1 MISDLIPVFLN
12 GHTCRVP
19 PGATLGQLLAQD
31 DPALAR
37 ALELGTAK
45 ATDGRGIAAAADVI
59 LVPGAVFRVVHSARP
74 DGAADA

>member
-1 MISDLIPVFLN
+1 MISELIPVFLN
-12 GHTCRVP
+12 GHSCRVA

-37 ALELGTAK
+37 ALELGAAK
-45 ATDGRGIAAAADVI
+45 ATDGRGIAADADVV
-59 LVPGAVFRVVHSARP
+59 LVPGAIFRVVRSARP

>member
-1 MISDLIPVFLN
+1 MISQLIPVFLN
-12 GHTCRVP
+12 GRSCRVA

-37 ALELGTAK
+37 ALECGTAK
-45 ATDGRGIAAAADVI
+45 ATDGRGIPAAAGVL
-59 LVPGAVFRVVHSARP
+59 LVPGALFRVVRSARP

>member
-12 GHTCRVP
+12 GRSRRVV

-37 ALELGTAK
+37 ALELGAAK
-45 ATDGRGIAAAADVI
+45 ATDGRGIPADADVL
-59 LVPGAVFRVVHSARP
+59 LVPGAIFRVVRSARP
-74 DGAADA
+74 DGPAGA